1 MEVFGRSGER
11 RGDICANELRTHMAK
26 KRYQLI
32 DKNGR
37 KIRSF
42 DTAQEA
48 GEFAK
53 DAWPDQEQD
62 EDRSG
67 RGWDVEISS

>member
-1 MEVFGRSGER
+1 MS
-11 RGDICANELRTHMAK
+11 K
-26 KRYQLI
+26 KLYQLI
-32 DKNGR
+32 DKDGR

-42 DTAQEA
+42 DSAQEA

-62 EDRSG
+62 EDSTG
-67 RGWDVEISS
+67 NGWDVEVIP

>member
-1 MEVFGRSGER
+1 
-11 RGDICANELRTHMAK
+11 MAK

-32 DKNGR
+32 DKNDR